1 MRITKPFYQC
11 ITWLLVGFMLLTN
24 LVNLTTNQQVNS
36 CVSDAY
42 YATSLS
48 EYYTSVV
55 DGSIKL
61 ITDFVV
67 KITNGHIKMAPNNVA
82 GLPSKQDK
90 TENNAD
96 NTLAFLAASD
106 CKNIN
111 TFYGFSLDY
120 ALASIPVLNK
130 ISFFTNLFF
139 YFFGAV
145 SLFLI
150 CLFGLARSDTEDNN
164 IKNNNILRF
173 RLV

>member
-1 MRITKPFYQC
+1 MRVTKPFYQFV
-11 ITWLLVGFMLLTN
+11 TWFLIGFMFLAN
-24 LVNLTTNQQVNS
+24 LVNLTTNQQVNT

-61 ITDFVV
+61 ITDFVL
-67 KITNGHIKMAPNNVA
+67 KITNGHINTSSANA
-82 GLPSKQDK
+82 GLPVKQNKDESKSD
-90 TENNAD
+90 TA
-96 NTLAFLAASD
+96 LAILAASD
-106 CKNIN
+106 YKNIN
-111 TFYGFSLDY
+111 TFYDASASF
-120 ALASIPVLNK
+120 ALVSNSVFGK
-130 ISFFTNLFF
+130 IAFFTNAYF
-139 YFFGAV
+139 YFFGVV

-164 IKNNNILRF
+164 IKNNNIFKF